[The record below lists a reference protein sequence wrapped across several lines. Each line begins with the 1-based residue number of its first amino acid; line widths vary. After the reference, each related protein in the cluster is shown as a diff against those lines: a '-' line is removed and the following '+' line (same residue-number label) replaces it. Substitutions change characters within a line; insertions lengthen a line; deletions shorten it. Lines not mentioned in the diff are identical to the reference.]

1 MKRVRQKATPL
12 ELQVGEICRSV
23 GMRYRCNVKSLPG
36 TPDLANK
43 TEKWAVFA
51 NGCFWHHHAN
61 CKLAAIP
68 SQNAD
73 FWREKFSLNQARDVR
88 KVAQLK
94 ALGFRVAVVWQCELR
109 TPKRIVRRL
118 SNLRKASVV

>member
-12 ELQVGEICRSV
+12 ELQVGEICKSV

-36 TPDLANK
+36 SPDLANK

-61 CKLAAIP
+61 CKLATIP

-94 ALGFRVAVVWQCELR
+94 ALGFRVAVVWQCELK
-109 TPKRIVRRL
+109 TPKRVVRRL